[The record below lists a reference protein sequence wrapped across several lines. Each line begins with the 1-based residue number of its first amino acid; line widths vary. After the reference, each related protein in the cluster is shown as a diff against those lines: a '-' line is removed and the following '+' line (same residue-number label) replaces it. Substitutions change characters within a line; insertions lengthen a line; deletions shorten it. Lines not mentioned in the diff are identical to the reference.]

1 MASSLQRLSALVG
14 SQLRRQALTRSFR
27 TTSANNAAKA
37 MMMPAMSPTMTEGAI
52 SSWKVKEGDS
62 FSAGDVLLEIETD
75 KAQMDVEAQDDG
87 IMAKIITP
95 AGSKGVAVG
104 TRIAVLAEEGDDLS
118 TLEIPAKAEQ
128 KEQKKEEITPEQPK
142 KDQYSASEKAPVVE
156 ASAESTPDTSKNHPQ
171 TKRPQHPSPSVMSLL
186 KENNI
191 SAEASARIVGTGP
204 KGRLL
209 KGDIL
214 AHLGKIN
221 KSAPGDLEARI
232 KKMSKLDLSNI
243 KIAPPKPKPAA
254 APKKEETPAP
264 PKLAEIKLPVNF
276 SEVARAQRKLQV
288 SLSRF
293 IDNATA
299 AANAALPPLKLPPTA
314 DELFNDILGLPN
326 APRKATKGSFTP
338 EISPLPGKGTAVEV
352 GKKDV
357 DIFDILVGNATTE
370 VVSKKK
376 AAGPTEGIIA
386 GGENLL
392 SLKVP
397 VAEEERAR
405 VFLGR
410 VKTLL
415 ERRPEQLVL

>member
-1 MASSLQRLSALVG
+1 
-14 SQLRRQALTRSFR
+14 
-27 TTSANNAAKA
+27 
-37 MMMPAMSPTMTEGAI
+37 
-52 SSWKVKEGDS
+52 
-62 FSAGDVLLEIETD
+62 
-75 KAQMDVEAQDDG
+75 MDVEAQDDG
-87 IMAKIITP
+87 VLAKIIAP

-104 TRIAVLAEEGDDLS
+104 TQIAVLAEEGDDLS
-118 TLEIPAKAEQ
+118 TLEIPAEAEQ
-128 KEQKKEEITPEQPK
+128 KEKKKEEITPEQSK
-142 KDQYSASEKAPVVE
+142 KDQHSASEKAPVVE

-186 KENNI
+186 KANNI
-191 SAEASARIVGTGP
+191 SAEASASIVGTGP

-214 AHLGKIN
+214 AHIGKIN

-232 KKMSKLDLSNI
+232 KNMSKLDLSNI

-254 APKKEETPAP
+254 APKMAETPAP
-264 PKLAEIKLPVNF
+264 SKLAEVKLPVNF
-276 SEVARAQRKLQV
+276 SEVARVQKKLHV
-288 SLSRF
+288 PLSQF

-326 APRKATKGSFTP
+326 APRKVTRGSFAP
-338 EISPLPGKGTAVEV
+338 SISPLPGKGTAVEV
-352 GKKDV
+352 GKKEV
-357 DIFDILVGNATTE
+357 DIFDILVGGAAAD

-376 AAGPTEGIIA
+376 PAGPTEGIIA

-415 ERRPEQLVL
+415 EKRPEQLVV